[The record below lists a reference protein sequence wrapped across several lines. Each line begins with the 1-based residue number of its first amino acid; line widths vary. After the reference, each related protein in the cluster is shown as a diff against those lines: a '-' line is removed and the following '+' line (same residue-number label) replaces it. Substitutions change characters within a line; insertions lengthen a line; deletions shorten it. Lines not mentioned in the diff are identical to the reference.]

1 MVNSYIISHLKEKGF
16 KMIDQSI
23 FDELAKVNGYMGA
36 ILSDYTGEVLVSDS
50 GKVKKGLDETSM
62 RFNENFRD
70 IHDITETL
78 SLGSTQSMDIVAD
91 NATIVMACSGKDSR
105 VHIHAF
111 VIMEPGGSIGLAKIA
126 LKSLL
131 TKASVELG

>member
-1 MVNSYIISHLKEKGF
+1 MYLKRKGF
-16 KMIDQSI
+16 KMIDQSL
-23 FDELAKVNGYMGA
+23 FGELSKVDGYMGA

-70 IHDITETL
+70 IHDITEAL
-78 SLGSTQSMDIVAD
+78 SLGSTQSMDIVAEH
-91 NATIVMACSGKDSR
+91 ATIVMVCSGKDAR

-126 LKSLL
+126 LKALL
-131 TKASVELG
+131 AKAAADLG